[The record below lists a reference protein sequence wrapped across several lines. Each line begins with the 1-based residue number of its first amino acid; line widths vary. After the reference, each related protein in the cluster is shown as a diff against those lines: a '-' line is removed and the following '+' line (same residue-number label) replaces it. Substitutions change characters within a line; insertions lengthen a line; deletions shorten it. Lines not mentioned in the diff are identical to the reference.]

1 MPSDPSD
8 VETIEI
14 RLLLE
19 AIHVKYGYDL
29 RDYSEHS
36 IRRRVLAALDRS
48 GLGHLGELQHKIL
61 TDPEFFGTVLEG
73 LTVQVSDMFRD
84 PGFYNLLRTRVVPL
98 LRTYPFLNVWHSGC
112 ATGEEAYSSAIVLYE
127 EGLLDRTQIYATDIS
142 AKALEQAKQGVYPEE
157 KLAAFSANYEN
168 SGGTSRF
175 ASYYT
180 SAYNQVAIKEL
191 LRRKILFFQH
201 DLVADHVFG
210 EMHIIFCRNVLIY
223 FRRDL
228 RNRVLEKFSQSLC
241 PGGFLCLGTSER
253 LTHPDHKVFA
263 EFAPEHQ
270 TYRYQGA

>member
-1 MPSDPSD
+1 MPTDPTD
-8 VETIEI
+8 VEKLEI

-29 RDYSEHS
+29 RDYSENS
-36 IRRRVLAALDRS
+36 IRRRVLTALIKS
-48 GLGHLGELQHKIL
+48 GLPHLGELQHKIL
-61 TDPEFFGTVLEG
+61 TDPVFFASVLED
-73 LTVQVSDMFRD
+73 LTIQVSDMFRD
-84 PGFYNLLRTRVVPL
+84 PGFYRTLRTRVVPL

-142 AKALEQAKQGVYPEE
+142 AKALEQAKQGVYPED
-157 KLAAFSANYEN
+157 KLADFSANYEN
-168 SGGTSRF
+168 AGGTSTF

-180 SAYNQVAIKEL
+180 SAYNQVALKEV

-201 DLVADHVFG
+201 DLVTDHVFG
-210 EMHIIFCRNVLIY
+210 EMHMVFCRNVLIY

-228 RNRVLEKFSQSLC
+228 RGRVLEKFSQSLC

-253 LTHPDHKVFA
+253 LSQPDGKLFT
-263 EFAPEHQ
+263 EFAQEQ
-270 TYRYQGA
+270 QIYRYQGT